1 MFQSSSSSS
10 SSSSESAAGKRRQ
23 STQFARRPRASS
35 IPFLPAR
42 RSTPLPDVADAF
54 HSHDGSVWWCLGG
67 NRPRAI
73 SRSHAGSVLPG
84 EVRPNGLDV
93 FAWTVPARCDAL
105 PFDAWLLAPGTWTFA
120 PVVRPLPFVEG
131 TLQPLVGA
139 AGGAV
144 AVDVDAL
151 RFAVLDPRCPVPVSS
166 TVAAIPPLPGGGG
179 NARLHRRLRSPVASA
194 VTSTGIA
201 VVGTCGGKLLVFDL
215 KRDGA
220 QRPIATIDVDALV
233 ARIDASMSVMAGT
246 EPTTASATSSPIIAI
261 SVISANTDESTLLV
275 AFARDTSAFV
285 GVLDTVAGVM
295 KALNAVTAVD
305 GALPPLDRFDHG
317 CAVTAVE
324 IVNVE
329 QVHGS
334 SNGHRGRVVVS
345 VASTDMEGDVCIW
358 SAGAMN
364 P

>member
-1 MFQSSSSSS
+1 
-10 SSSSESAAGKRRQ
+10 
-23 STQFARRPRASS
+23 
-35 IPFLPAR
+35 
-42 RSTPLPDVADAF
+42 
-54 HSHDGSVWWCLGG
+54 
-67 NRPRAI
+67 
-73 SRSHAGSVLPG
+73 
-84 EVRPNGLDV
+84 
-93 FAWTVPARCDAL
+93 
-105 PFDAWLLAPGTWTFA
+105 
-120 PVVRPLPFVEG
+120 
-131 TLQPLVGA
+131 
-139 AGGAV
+139 
-144 AVDVDAL
+144 VDVDAL